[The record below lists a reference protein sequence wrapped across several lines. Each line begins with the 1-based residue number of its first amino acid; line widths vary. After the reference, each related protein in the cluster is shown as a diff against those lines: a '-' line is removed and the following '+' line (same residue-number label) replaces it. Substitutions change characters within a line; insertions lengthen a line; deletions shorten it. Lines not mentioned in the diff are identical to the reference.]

1 MDRSELRAALHQVA
15 DLVADYLET
24 VPGRPVLPSTRP
36 GELLALLPD
45 AAPEE
50 AESLERVLADY
61 QALIEPRLTH
71 WNHPGFLAY
80 FSSSGSPP
88 GILGELLAAGTSV
101 NAMLWQT
108 SPAATELE
116 VRVCDWL
123 RRLVGL
129 PEGFAGHINDTAS
142 ISTFLAIAAARH
154 EKVPGLRHQGLAAR
168 PGDGGQAAAPAL
180 TVYASEQRHSSID
193 KAMVALGL
201 GLDQLRL
208 IPGDDEYRLDP
219 AALAARIAADRE
231 AGFLPAAVV
240 ATVGTTSSTSA
251 DPVAAIAAIC
261 RREKLWL
268 HVDAAWAG
276 SAALCPELRLHFAG
290 WEEADSVVI
299 NPHKWLFVP
308 MDCSVL
314 FVRDLE
320 RLRAAFSLVPEY
332 LRTADQEAPRDSREW
347 QPLQLMDLGVQLGR
361 RFRALKLWM
370 VLRLYGAEGLRAR
383 LREHCRLGRELA
395 AWIDADADFERL
407 APVPF
412 STVCFRAVLPG
423 AGEAEHEAFNTA
435 LLAAANRDAPYFLS
449 HTKLRGRYVLRVAIS
464 NLQTEESHVAG
475 LWRRLREQAAR
486 LRAELAA
493 RG

>member
-1 MDRSELRAALHQVA
+1 MDRQDFRAALHQVA
-15 DLVADYLET
+15 DLVADYLEG
-24 VPGRPVLPSTRP
+24 VEQRPVLPATHP
-36 GELLALLPD
+36 GELLAELP
-45 AAPEE
+45 AEAPEQ
-50 AESLERVLADY
+50 AESLEQVLADY
-61 QALIEPRLTH
+61 QRLVEPKLTH

-80 FSSSGSPP
+80 FSSSGSEP

-116 VRVCDWL
+116 MRVCDWL
-123 RRLVGL
+123 RRLLGL
-129 PEGFAGHINDTAS
+129 PAGLSGHINDTAS

-154 EKVPGLRHQGLAAR
+154 EKVPELRHQGLAAR
-168 PGDGGQAAAPAL
+168 PDLPKL

-208 IPGDDEYRLDP
+208 IPTDDAFSLDP
-219 AALAARIAADRE
+219 AALAERIAADRA
-231 AGFLPAAVV
+231 AGNLPIAVV

-251 DPVAAIAAIC
+251 DPVAAVAEIC
-261 RREKLWL
+261 RREKIWL

-276 SAALCPELRLHFAG
+276 SAAICPEMRPMFAG
-290 WEEADSVVI
+290 WESADSIVV

-314 FVRDLE
+314 FVAGIE

-332 LRTADQEAPRDSREW
+332 LRTADQEAPGTNAGGEK
-347 QPLQLMDLGVQLGR
+347 PLQLMDLGVQLGR

-370 VLRLYGAEGLRAR
+370 VLRLFGADGLRAR

-395 AWIDADADFERL
+395 EWVDRDPHFERM
-407 APVPF
+407 APTPF
-412 STVCFRAVLPG
+412 STVCFRALLPG
-423 AGEAEHEAFNTA
+423 ADEPGLEAFNQQ
-435 LLAAANRDAPYFLS
+435 LLAATNDGGPFFLS

-464 NLQTEESHVAG
+464 NLRTEERHVAA
-475 LWRRLREQAAR
+475 LWQRLKDQAAL
-486 LRAELAA
+486 LRG
-493 RG
+493 R

>member
-1 MDRSELRAALHQVA
+1 MHRSELRAALHQVA
-15 DLVADYLET
+15 DLVADYLDGVEA
-24 VPGRPVLPSTRP
+24 RPVLPATRP
-36 GELLALLPD
+36 GELLAELP
-45 AAPEE
+45 AEAPEA
-50 AESLERVLADY
+50 AESLEAVLADY
-61 QALIEPRLTH
+61 RQLVEPKLTH

-80 FSSSGSPP
+80 FSSSGSEP

-123 RRLVGL
+123 RRLLGL
-129 PEGFAGHINDTAS
+129 PESLAGHINDTAS

-154 EKVPGLRHQGLAAR
+154 EKVPELRHRGLAAR
-168 PGDGGQAAAPAL
+168 GDVPAL
-180 TVYASEQRHSSID
+180 TVYCSEQRHSSID

-208 IPGDDEYRLDP
+208 VPGDEAFRLDP
-219 AALAARIAADRE
+219 QALASMIAADRK
-231 AGFLPAAVV
+231 AGLLPIAVV

-251 DPVAAIAAIC
+251 DPVAAVAEIC
-261 RREKLWL
+261 RREGLWL

-276 SAALCPELRLHFAG
+276 SAAICPEMRQLFAG
-290 WEEADSVVI
+290 WDEADSIVV

-314 FVRDLE
+314 FVKSIE

-332 LRTADQEAPRDSREW
+332 LRTADQEAAGEK
-347 QPLQLMDLGVQLGR
+347 PLQLMDLGVQLGR

-370 VLRLYGAEGLRAR
+370 VIRLYGAEGLRAR

-395 AWIDADADFERL
+395 AWVDADPHFARM

-412 STVCFRAVLPG
+412 STVCFRALLP
-423 AGEAEHEAFNTA
+423 EASEERLEAFNEK
-435 LLAAANRDAPYFLS
+435 LLAAVNRDSPFFLS
-449 HTKLRGRYVLRVAIS
+449 HTKLRGRYVLRVAVS
-464 NLQTEESHVAG
+464 NLRTEERHVAA
-475 LWRRLREQAAR
+475 LWQRLQNEAAR
-486 LRAELAA
+486 LRAAE
-493 RG
+493 

>member
-1 MDRSELRAALHQVA
+1 MDPKELRAALHQVA

-24 VPGRPVLPSTRP
+24 VEERPVLPATHP
-36 GELLALLPD
+36 GELLGELPP
-45 AAPEE
+45 AAPEQ
-50 AESLERVLADY
+50 AESLDQVLADY
-61 QALIEPRLTH
+61 RQLIEPKLTH

-80 FSSSGSPP
+80 FSSSGSGP
-88 GILGELLAAGTSV
+88 GILGELLAAGTAV

-123 RRLVGL
+123 RQLVGL
-129 PEGFAGHINDTAS
+129 PAGFAGHINDTAS

-154 EKVPGLRHQGLAAR
+154 EKVPELRHQGLAAR
-168 PGDGGQAAAPAL
+168 PEVPAL

-208 IPGDDEYRLDP
+208 VPGDDAFRLDP
-219 AALAARIAADRE
+219 QALAEQIAADRA
-231 AGFLPAAVV
+231 AGRRPIAVV

-251 DPVAAIAAIC
+251 DPVEAIAAIC
-261 RREKLWL
+261 RREQLWL

-276 SAALCPELRLHFAG
+276 SIAICPEFRHHFAG
-290 WEEADSVVI
+290 WEAADSIVV

-314 FVRDLE
+314 LVRDLE

-332 LRTADQEAPRDSREW
+332 LRTADQRVDAAAGER
-347 QPLQLMDLGVQLGR
+347 PLQLMDLGVQLGR

-370 VLRLYGAEGLRAR
+370 VIRLFGAEGLRAK
-383 LREHCRLGRELA
+383 LREHVRLGQLLA
-395 AWIDADADFERL
+395 QLIDADPHFERM
-407 APVPF
+407 APTPF
-412 STVCFRAVLPG
+412 STVCFRALRPG
-423 AGEAEHEAFNTA
+423 ASEAELESFNET
-435 LLAAANRDAPYFLS
+435 LLAAANHGGPYFLS
-449 HTKLRGRYVLRVAIS
+449 HTKLRGRYVLRLAIS
-464 NLQTEESHVAG
+464 NLRTEERHVRG
-475 LWRRLREQAAR
+475 VWKRLQEQAAA
-486 LRAELAA
+486 LRDA
-493 RG
+493 

>member
-1 MDRSELRAALHQVA
+1 MHRSELRAALHQVA
-15 DLVADYLET
+15 DLVADYLDGVEA
-24 VPGRPVLPSTRP
+24 RPVLPATRP
-36 GELLALLPD
+36 GELLAELP
-45 AAPEE
+45 AEAPEA
-50 AESLERVLADY
+50 AESLEAVLADY
-61 QALIEPRLTH
+61 RQLVEPKLTH

-80 FSSSGSPP
+80 FSSSGSEP

-123 RRLVGL
+123 RRLLGL
-129 PEGFAGHINDTAS
+129 PESLAGHINDTAS

-154 EKVPGLRHQGLAAR
+154 EKVPELRHRGLAAR
-168 PGDGGQAAAPAL
+168 GDVPAL
-180 TVYASEQRHSSID
+180 TVYCSEQRHSSID

-208 IPGDDEYRLDP
+208 VPGDEAFRLDP
-219 AALAARIAADRE
+219 QALASMIAADRK
-231 AGFLPAAVV
+231 AGLLPIAVV

-251 DPVAAIAAIC
+251 DPVAAVAEIC
-261 RREKLWL
+261 RREGLWL

-276 SAALCPELRLHFAG
+276 SAAICPEMRQLFAG
-290 WEEADSVVI
+290 WEEADSIVV

-314 FVRDLE
+314 FVKGIE

-332 LRTADQEAPRDSREW
+332 LRTADQEAAGEK
-347 QPLQLMDLGVQLGR
+347 PLQLMDLGVQLGR

-370 VLRLYGAEGLRAR
+370 VIRLYGAEGLRAR

-395 AWIDADADFERL
+395 AWVDADPHFARM

-412 STVCFRAVLPG
+412 STVCFRALLP
-423 AGEAEHEAFNTA
+423 EASEERLEAFNEK
-435 LLAAANRDAPYFLS
+435 LLAAVNRDSPFFLS
-449 HTKLRGRYVLRVAIS
+449 HTKLRGRYVLRVAVS
-464 NLQTEESHVAG
+464 NLRTEERHVAA
-475 LWRRLREQAAR
+475 LWQRLQNEAAR
-486 LRAELAA
+486 LRAAE
-493 RG
+493 

>member
-1 MDRSELRAALHQVA
+1 MHRSELRAALHQVA
-15 DLVADYLET
+15 DLVADYLDGVEA
-24 VPGRPVLPSTRP
+24 RPVLPATRP
-36 GELLALLPD
+36 GELLAELP
-45 AAPEE
+45 AEAPEA
-50 AESLERVLADY
+50 AESLEAVLADY
-61 QALIEPRLTH
+61 RQLIEPKLTH

-80 FSSSGSPP
+80 FSSSGSEP

-116 VRVCDWL
+116 VRVCNWL
-123 RRLVGL
+123 RRLLGL
-129 PEGFAGHINDTAS
+129 PESLAGHINDTAS

-154 EKVPGLRHQGLAAR
+154 EKVPELRHRGLAAR
-168 PGDGGQAAAPAL
+168 GDLPAL
-180 TVYASEQRHSSID
+180 TVYCSEQRHSSID

-208 IPGDDEYRLDP
+208 VPGDEAFRLDP
-219 AALAARIAADRE
+219 QALASMIAADKE
-231 AGFLPAAVV
+231 AGLLPIAVV

-251 DPVAAIAAIC
+251 DPVAAVAEIC
-261 RREKLWL
+261 GREGLWL

-276 SAALCPELRLHFAG
+276 SAAICPEMRPLFAG
-290 WEEADSVVI
+290 WEEADSIVV

-314 FVRDLE
+314 FVKGIE

-332 LRTADQEAPRDSREW
+332 LRTADQEAAGEK
-347 QPLQLMDLGVQLGR
+347 PLQLMDLGVQLGR

-370 VLRLYGAEGLRAR
+370 VIRLYGAEGLRAR

-395 AWIDADADFERL
+395 AWVDADEHFARM

-412 STVCFRAVLPG
+412 STVCFRALLP
-423 AGEAEHEAFNTA
+423 EASEDRLEAFNEK
-435 LLAAANRDAPYFLS
+435 LLAAVNRDSPFFLS
-449 HTKLRGRYVLRVAIS
+449 HTKLRGRYVLRVAVS
-464 NLQTEESHVAG
+464 NLRTEERHVAA
-475 LWRRLREQAAR
+475 LWQRLQDEAAR
-486 LRAELAA
+486 LRAAL
-493 RG
+493 

>member
-1 MDRSELRAALHQVA
+1 MQGSELRAALHQVA
-15 DLVADYLET
+15 DLVADYLEN
-24 VPGRPVLPSTRP
+24 VSEKPVLPATRP

-45 AAPEE
+45 EAPEA
-50 AESLERVLADY
+50 AESLDRVLADY

-168 PGDGGQAAAPAL
+168 NDLLPL

-208 IPGDDEYRLDP
+208 VPGDDAFRLDP
-219 AALAARIAADRE
+219 EALAAQIAADRA

-261 RREKLWL
+261 RRENLWL

-276 SAALCPELRLHFAG
+276 SAALCPELRPLFAG

-308 MDCSVL
+308 MDCSIL
-314 FVRDLE
+314 FVKDLE

-332 LRTADQEAPRDSREW
+332 LRTADQEAPRAGGDW
-347 QPLQLMDLGVQLGR
+347 KPLQLMDLGVQLGR

-370 VLRLYGAEGLRAR
+370 VLRLYGAEGLRQR

-395 AWIDADADFERL
+395 AWVDADPHFERL

-412 STVCFRAVLPG
+412 STVCFRAVLPDAG
-423 AGEAEHEAFNTA
+423 AGEEKHERFNAA
-435 LLAAANRDAPYFLS
+435 LLAATNQGSPFFLS

-464 NLQTEESHVAG
+464 NLQTEERHVAA
-475 LWRRLREQAAR
+475 LWQRLREQAAL
-486 LRAELAA
+486 LRSTASP
-493 RG
+493 

>member
-1 MDRSELRAALHQVA
+1 MHRSELRAALHQVA
-15 DLVADYLET
+15 DLVADYLDT
-24 VPGRPVLPSTRP
+24 VEARPVLPATHP
-36 GELLALLPD
+36 GELLGELP
-45 AAPEE
+45 AEAPEA
-50 AESLERVLADY
+50 AESLDSVLADY
-61 QALIEPRLTH
+61 RRLIEPKLTH

-80 FSSSGSPP
+80 FSSSGSEP

-123 RRLVGL
+123 RRLLGL
-129 PEGFAGHINDTAS
+129 PGGLAGHINDTAS

-154 EKVPGLRHQGLAAR
+154 EKVPELRHRGLAGRADL
-168 PGDGGQAAAPAL
+168 PPL
-180 TVYASEQRHSSID
+180 TVYCSEQRHSSID
-193 KAMVALGL
+193 KAMIALGL

-208 IPGDDEYRLDP
+208 VPGDEAFRLDP
-219 AALAARIAADRE
+219 RALGAMIAADRE
-231 AGFLPAAVV
+231 AGHLPIAVV

-251 DPVAAIAAIC
+251 DPVTAVAEIC
-261 RREKLWL
+261 RRERLWL

-276 SAALCPELRLHFAG
+276 SAAICPELRPLFAG
-290 WEEADSVVI
+290 WEEADSIVV

-314 FVRDLE
+314 FVNGIE

-332 LRTADQEAPRDSREW
+332 LRTADQEAPGEDDK
-347 QPLQLMDLGVQLGR
+347 PLQLMDLGVQLGR

-370 VLRLYGAEGLRAR
+370 VIRLYGAEGLRSR

-395 AWIDADADFERL
+395 GWIDADPDFERM

-412 STVCFRAVLPG
+412 STVCFRARLPD
-423 AGEAEHEAFNTA
+423 ADEERLEAFNQR
-435 LLAAANRDAPYFLS
+435 LLAATNDGGPFFLS

-464 NLQTEESHVAG
+464 NLRTEERHVAAI
-475 LWRRLREQAAR
+475 WQRLREQAAI
-486 LRAELAA
+486 LRSSL
-493 RG
+493 